1 MDSTLETS
9 AFFMCGRGYTEQ
21 ELYATNGRP
30 EFPLRIHLDNFT
42 QFPSDEEEQG
52 HVAMAWRL
60 PYRLIDGIK
69 TMQGIK
75 LLASYLTFTQVRE
88 IS

>member
-1 MDSTLETS
+1 M
-9 AFFMCGRGYTEQ
+9 
-21 ELYATNGRP
+21 
-30 EFPLRIHLDNFT
+30 DNFT

-75 LLASYLTFTQVRE
+75 LLASYLTFTQVCE

>member
-1 MDSTLETS
+1 M
-9 AFFMCGRGYTEQ
+9 A
-21 ELYATNGRP
+21 
-30 EFPLRIHLDNFT
+30 NFI

>member
-1 MDSTLETS
+1 MYGRST
-9 AFFMCGRGYTEQ
+9 GRRYTANIK
-21 ELYATNGRP
+21 LK
-30 EFPLRIHLDNFT
+30 IHLDNLI

-88 IS
+88 IR

>member
-1 MDSTLETS
+1 MR
-9 AFFMCGRGYTEQ
+9 F
-21 ELYATNGRP
+21 
-30 EFPLRIHLDNFT
+30 HLANFI

-52 HVAMAWRL
+52 HVAMAWCL

-88 IS
+88 ISQRGSRNLLPNNTYPFLCRSAP